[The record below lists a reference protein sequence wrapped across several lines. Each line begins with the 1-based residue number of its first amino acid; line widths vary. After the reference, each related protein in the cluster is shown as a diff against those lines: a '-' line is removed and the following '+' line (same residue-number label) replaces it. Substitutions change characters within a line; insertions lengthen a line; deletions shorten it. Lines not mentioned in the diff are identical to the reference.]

1 MDTSTVLL
9 LQVYQEL
16 FKRKVVLPNAP
27 EMTIPE
33 PEQVMNTFDKEKAR
47 QEATAVVA
55 YLLGQKDTSQVNW
68 ENWDHLFQMVKK
80 YYDNQPEWKKILLD
94 YLKYLLAFE
103 SEENIKIQQNLTHEI
118 EMLTNSE
125 KG

>member
-33 PEQVMNTFDKEKAR
+33 PEQVIDTFDKEKAR

-103 SEENIKIQQNLTHEI
+103 SEENIKVQQNLAREI
-118 EMLTNSE
+118 EMLTKSE
-125 KG
+125 QG

>member
-33 PEQVMNTFDKEKAR
+33 PEQVMDTFDKEKAR

>member
-33 PEQVMNTFDKEKAR
+33 PEQVMDTFDKEKAR

-68 ENWDHLFQMVKK
+68 ENWDHLFQIVKK

>member
-33 PEQVMNTFDKEKAR
+33 PEQVMDTFDKEKAR

-103 SEENIKIQQNLTHEI
+103 SEENIKVQQNIAREI
-118 EMLTNSE
+118 EMLTKSE
-125 KG
+125 QG

>member
-27 EMTIPE
+27 EMTILE
-33 PEQVMNTFDKEKAR
+33 PEQVMDTFDKEKAR

>member
-33 PEQVMNTFDKEKAR
+33 PEQVMDTFDKEKAR

-55 YLLGQKDTSQVNW
+55 YLLGQKDSSQVNW

>member
-33 PEQVMNTFDKEKAR
+33 PEQVMDTFDKEKAR
-47 QEATAVVA
+47 QETTAVVA
-55 YLLGQKDTSQVNW
+55 YLLGQKDSSQVNW

>member
-33 PEQVMNTFDKEKAR
+33 PEQVGDTFDKEKAR

-103 SEENIKIQQNLTHEI
+103 SEENIKVQQNIAREI
-118 EMLTNSE
+118 EMLTKSE
-125 KG
+125 QG

>member
-1 MDTSTVLL
+1 MDASTVLL

-33 PEQVMNTFDKEKAR
+33 PEQVMDTFDKEKAR

>member
-33 PEQVMNTFDKEKAR
+33 PEQVMDTFDKEKAR

-103 SEENIKIQQNLTHEI
+103 SEENIRIQQNLTHEI

>member
-33 PEQVMNTFDKEKAR
+33 PEQVMDTFDKEKAR

-55 YLLGQKDTSQVNW
+55 YLLGQKDTTQVNW

>member
-1 MDTSTVLL
+1 MDASTVLL

-27 EMTIPE
+27 EMTILE
-33 PEQVMNTFDKEKAR
+33 PEQVMDTFDKEKAR

-55 YLLGQKDTSQVNW
+55 YLLGQKDSSQVNW